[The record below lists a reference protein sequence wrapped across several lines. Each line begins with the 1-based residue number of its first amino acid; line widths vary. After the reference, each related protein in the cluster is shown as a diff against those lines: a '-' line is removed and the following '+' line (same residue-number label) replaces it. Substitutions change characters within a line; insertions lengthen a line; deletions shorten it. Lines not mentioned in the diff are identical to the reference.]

1 MDDTEVHYRM
11 NREYAPEH
19 ARGVRWDDP
28 DLGIEWP
35 EAERTISGRDRR
47 LPIVTELRSC
57 V

>member
-35 EAERTISGRDRR
+35 EAERTISGRDQR
-47 LPIVTELRSC
+47 LPLLADR
-57 V
+57 